1 MSEQAPYYARRPE
14 SNGKTNLYA
23 IAGQAFEIETQYRNC
38 AEILFAAILREPHN
52 FATHAGRMHQ
62 IWWED
67 TQYKKAAQAVWK
79 QYYGPSRSYSV
90 PSVCQ
95 AAGIGDVSTDGGL
108 TVNGVYAV
116 MNAHIETDTT
126 LALEMFEPVYRQWVE
141 HRCSLF
147 VGSGIAN
154 GMGAEQ
160 IRAQQDAFRNERRAY
175 VEQSGTKDEW
185 FERWFEL
192 KMAGYEIDY
201 KCKPS
206 LECVRNSRMMVGYE
220 PGTLYVLAGVQGT
233 GKTYY
238 IICDMLKWVREGARG
253 VFVTLDMNYRQLRTR
268 IIGMLSGYTHDD
280 DWSILT
286 DQQRQKIVDAKVFV
300 DNLPILVLDRDRGI
314 NEIIATCYG
323 EHYREK
329 IDFLV
334 IDFIQKVTAKAGNR
348 SLEIGEIMGKLKV
361 LANTLDIPVVV
372 LSQLNRAVEIRGGSK
387 RPQLSDLKE
396 SGSIETDAD
405 VVTFLYRPEMY
416 GILENEK
423 GESLKALGE
432 IIFAKQRMRKTGV
445 VLAGFDENGIKGWHD
460 LEENHDQGQTI
471 ERPTYTDYNV
481 PASAR
486 PMSDEDIPF

>member
-1 MSEQAPYYARRPE
+1 MSEPQAPYRTRR
-14 SNGKTNLYA
+14 NGASPDPYLF
-23 IAGQAFEIETQYRNC
+23 AGQAFEIETQYRNC

-52 FATHAGRMHQ
+52 FSAIAGRMHPV
-62 IWWED
+62 WWED
-67 TQYKKAAQAVWK
+67 TVYKKAAAAVWA
-79 QYYGPSRSYSV
+79 QHYGPSRSYSV
-90 PSVCQ
+90 HSVCH
-95 AAGIGDVSTDGGL
+95 AAGIGETATTGGL
-108 TVNGVYAV
+108 TVNGIYAT
-116 MNAHIETDTT
+116 MNAHIETDTA

-147 VGSGIAN
+147 VGSGISQ
-154 GMGAEQ
+154 GLDAEQ
-160 IRAQQDAFRNERRAY
+160 IREQQAAFRNERRAY
-175 VEQSGTKDEW
+175 VEQSVTKDEW
-185 FERWFEL
+185 FDRWFEL

-206 LECVRNSRMMVGYE
+206 LACVRNSRMMVGYE
-220 PGTLYVLAGVQGT
+220 PGTLYVLAGLQGT

-238 IICDMLKWVREGARG
+238 ILCDMLKWVQEGARG
-253 VFVTLDMNYRQLRTR
+253 VFATFDMNSRQLRTR
-268 IIGMLSGYTHDD
+268 IIGMLSGHTHDE

-286 DQQRQKIVDAKVFV
+286 DQQRQKIVDANVFFENWPV
-300 DNLPILVLDRDRGI
+300 LVLDKERGI

-372 LSQLNRAVEIRGGSK
+372 LSQLNRGVEVGK
-387 RPQLSDLKE
+387 RPKLSHLKE

-405 VVTFLYRPEMY
+405 VVTLLWRPEMD

-423 GESLKALGE
+423 GESLKGLGE
-432 IIFAKQRMRKTGV
+432 IIFAKQRMRKTGI
-445 VLAGFDENGIKGWHD
+445 VLAGFDEKGIKGWHD
-460 LEENHDQGQTI
+460 LEESHDQGQTI
-471 ERPTYTDYNV
+471 ERPAYTDYTIPV
-481 PASAR
+481 GAR
-486 PMSDEDIPF
+486 PKNDEDIPF